1 MYVQYLAVVIGNAK
15 CWFKLDRYDIGI
27 ISIIICVKKGL
38 VLSLSLSPLRSIDES
53 LSFESLH
60 ISFPINSTN
69 EEQKSSQ
76 SKKDRTCTIA
86 NQHPGLLLKTIVNKV
101 MHQKIL
107 AEDKLLSHTYGI
119 KIGLKCKIL
128 SNRICKEYILHGVE
142 IDQPPLLAQSITCPV
157 TELYSSICHD

>member
-1 MYVQYLAVVIGNAK
+1 LCQEGARA
-15 CWFKLDRYDIGI
+15 FI
-27 ISIIICVKKGL
+27 ITFTSEINRRK
-38 VLSLSLSPLRSIDES
+38 SLFLKSA
-53 LSFESLH
+53 FT
-60 ISFPINSTN
+60 FPINSTN

-128 SNRICKEYILHGVE
+128 SNRICKEYIFHGVE